1 MKLCVLHFTLES
13 TLMLK
18 SLLAAATLAVTA
30 TTALAEQFTIATL
43 GDTAYG
49 KPEEVYPQ
57 YEALISTINAAKP
70 DLVIHV
76 GDTKS
81 GSTPCSDE
89 ALDKQLSYLNSF
101 ASPLLYSPGDNEWTD
116 CHREKSGKF
125 DPIERLARI
134 RTTYFG
140 DGKTSFGQTKVDVT
154 SQTAEGYP
162 ENARMTHK
170 GVLFITAHVPGS
182 NNNFEVRDQK
192 AVAEFFARDAANVKW
207 INDSFA
213 TAGDAKAV
221 VVGMQAN
228 MFEADWNVEGDE
240 NWSRHSGYINVG
252 TAIMENAAKFGKPVL
267 LVYGDSH
274 TYSSGRP
281 FPTKAPNV
289 ISLQVPGEKQMHAV
303 SVTIDTETTGVFS
316 TSIIMNPAL
325 AKSN

>member
-1 MKLCVLHFTLES
+1 
-13 TLMLK
+13 MLK
-18 SLLAAATLAVTA
+18 ILSFS
-30 TTALAEQFTIATL
+30 TALLLSTSMAFAEQFTIATL

-57 YEALISTINAAKP
+57 YEKLISTINDFRP

-81 GSTPCSDE
+81 GSTPCSDKM
-89 ALDKQLSYLNSF
+89 LDEQLAYLNTF
-101 ASPLLYSPGDNEWTD
+101 NAPLLYSPGDNEWTD
-116 CHREKSGKF
+116 CHRKAAGEFK
-125 DPIERLARI
+125 PLERLARI
-134 RTTYFG
+134 RTTYFN
-140 DGKTSFGQTKVDVT
+140 DATKSFGKTKVDVT
-154 SQTAEGYP
+154 SQATDGYP

-170 GVLFITAHVPGS
+170 GVAFITTHVPGS
-182 NNNFEVRDQK
+182 NNNFEIRDPE
-192 AVAEFFARDAANVKW
+192 AVAEFFARDKANIKW

-213 TAGDAKAV
+213 AAGDAKAIV
-221 VVGMQAN
+221 IAMQAN
-228 MFEADWNVEGDE
+228 MFEADWNIGGDE
-240 NWSRHSGYINVG
+240 TWMRHSGFMNVG
-252 TAIMENAAKFGKPVL
+252 NAILENAAKFGKPVL

-316 TSIIMNPAL
+316 TSIIKNPAL
-325 AKSN
+325 AVSQ